1 MDENDTVGT
10 FRTIEC
16 RTIAHHSHLLNVVG
30 IDVRQDVIEESVVQH
45 GTAILLINDNIID
58 NNDRLCIDIQR
69 VESLN
74 EHHAA
79 DAGRTIAL
87 LRVDHCAKLLLHL
100 FLDVHGIGV
109 LEVAGSKVVQYIDL
123 SLILATE
130 CCGIQARLLLLLVT
144 EQTLPDR
151 VVVRRSNVKGRSK
164 HGCLQQIGAVVFCK
178 GTVAIQTVSL
188 HNGTCYG
195 LPRSS
200 IHDEAANRP
209 SFILI
214 LLLNDGTFTCRLFL
228 VVCIILG
235 RNTEW
240 HGKER
245 QTQHHPKRL
254 MESDRQ
260 HICHIS
266 SVYLGNHNSFHFSLF
281 TIHSSLFMWL
291 QDDTVD
297 THGTCVRV
305 VALLCT
311 SDITLNLQRYL
322 WLILFKAIGSNGEHK
337 VLGHLD
343 IVHFIGLIHHSGI
356 VYQGHTLA
364 VARLNYLSVL
374 SVMVEGELQTGG

>member
-1 MDENDTVGT
+1 MDENDTIGT

-16 RTIAHHSHLLNVVG
+16 RTIAHHGHFFDVVG
-30 IDVRQDVIEESVVQH
+30 IDVRQDVIVESVVQH
-45 GTAILLINDNIID
+45 GTAVLLINDNAID
-58 NNDRLCIDIQR
+58 HNERLSVDIQR

-79 DAGRTIAL
+79 DAWRTTAL
-87 LRVDHCAKLLLHL
+87 LGVHHCAKLLLYL

-109 LEVAGSKVVQYIDL
+109 LEVAGSKVVQYVGL

-130 CCGIQARLLLLLVT
+130 CCGIQARLFLLLVI

-151 VVVRRSNVKGRSK
+151 IVVRRSNVNGRSK
-164 HGCLQQIGAVVFCK
+164 HGYLQHIGAVVFCK
-178 GTVAIQTVSL
+178 GTVAIQTVGL

-209 SFILI
+209 SIILI

-260 HICHIS
+260 HICQIS
-266 SVYLGNHNSFHFSLF
+266 SVYLGNHKL
-281 TIHSSLFMWL
+281 
-291 QDDTVD
+291 
-297 THGTCVRV
+297 
-305 VALLCT
+305 
-311 SDITLNLQRYL
+311 
-322 WLILFKAIGSNGEHK
+322 
-337 VLGHLD
+337 
-343 IVHFIGLIHHSGI
+343 
-356 VYQGHTLA
+356 
-364 VARLNYLSVL
+364 
-374 SVMVEGELQTGG
+374 